1 VLYGVWCRMADQNT
15 TGALISGS
23 LATRRRTVAG
33 VLGQCGLAGLP
44 EAEVR
49 SILRLSGLPSR
60 AATDPDFPVSVD
72 RELTALSFML
82 RRVAES
88 QRTAAEFAIETFSSI
103 GINHYGI
110 LGLAMQHAPTVL
122 DALRV
127 MLAYPEL
134 CWGHSRI
141 VATTAAGHWT
151 LAFEM
156 DAQTPDNVDQ
166 AALREYCVTTD
177 LVSVEHLVGD
187 IIDRRIRP
195 LAISLP
201 FTDPGAHFRA
211 EDWLGCPVTFGAAAA
226 EIRYPEE
233 AARAVPVHAGNLP
246 FRRYEKVARAFSS
259 LLAEEAGIAEQSSR
273 LLWAY
278 TPPPDRNQLADM
290 LGISTRTLARR
301 LKAAGTSYAELLRR
315 VQSERAENYLRH
327 TSLPIAEIAER
338 MGYSDPAAFTR
349 AFQTWTGVTP
359 ARWRREHGNYMFSS

>member
-1 VLYGVWCRMADQNT
+1 MTDHST
-15 TGALISGS
+15 TGTLVSGS

-33 VLGQCGLAGLP
+33 ILGQCGLAGLP

-49 SILRLSGLPSR
+49 AILRLSGLPSR

-88 QRTAAEFAIETFSSI
+88 QRTAAEFAIETFSHI

-110 LGLAMQHAPTVL
+110 LGLAMQHAPSVL
-122 DALRV
+122 DALQV

-141 VATTAAGHWT
+141 VARVAGGAWT
-151 LAFEM
+151 VAFEM
-156 DAQTPDNVDQ
+156 DAQTPDDVDE

-177 LVSVEHLVGD
+177 LVSVEHLIGD
-187 IIDRRIRP
+187 IIHRSIRP

-201 FTDPGAHFRA
+201 FADPGAHFRA
-211 EDWLGCPVTFGAAAA
+211 EDWLSCPVTFGAPGA
-226 EIRYPEE
+226 EIRYPED
-233 AARAVPVHAGNLP
+233 AAGAIPVHAGDLP
-246 FRRYEKVARAFSS
+246 FRRYEKIARAFSS
-259 LLAEEAGIAEQSSR
+259 LLAEEEGIAEQSSR

-278 TPPPDRNQLADM
+278 TPPPGREQLADM

-315 VQSERAENYLRH
+315 VQSERAQNYLRH
-327 TSLPIAEIAER
+327 TSTSIADIADR

-349 AFQTWTGVTP
+349 AFQTWTGLTP
-359 ARWRREHGNYMFSS
+359 ARWRRERGGSGF